1 MDDLKGYLFGSISG
15 IFQNGV
21 TYPLDTLKTRS
32 QNKNIIRSN
41 FFAGIV
47 ESTIATV
54 LTTSIGF
61 GTNELAK
68 KYVDSE
74 YKSGFIAGI
83 VNSFI
88 CTPLETI
95 KIQKQLNLKYNYNNI
110 FRGFKPTFCRETIGN
125 SIYFGTYR
133 KLLNKTEK
141 TKFDI
146 MMIGG
151 ISGSLSWLFT
161 FPIDVIKTRVQS
173 GMTYEESIKA
183 GKFSN
188 GLGYCLLRSFI
199 GNGLGFLVY
208 EQLNEKFY
216 KNNF

>member
-1 MDDLKGYLFGSISG
+1 MNDIKGYLFGSISG
-15 IFQNGV
+15 IFQNSV
-21 TYPLDTLKTRS
+21 TYPLDTLKTRL
-32 QNKNIIRSN
+32 QNKHIINTN
-41 FFAGIV
+41 FFAGIK
-47 ESTIATV
+47 ESTVSTV

-61 GTNELAK
+61 GTNELVK

-74 YKSGFIAGI
+74 YKSGFIAGM
-83 VNSFI
+83 VNSII

-95 KIQKQLNLKYNYNNI
+95 KIKKQLNIKPNYNNL
-110 FRGFKPTFCRETIGN
+110 FVGFKPTFCRETIGN
-125 SIYFGTYR
+125 SIYFGTYQ
-133 KLLNKTEK
+133 KLISKTEK

-173 GMTYEESIKA
+173 GMTYKDAINA
-183 GKFSN
+183 GKFRN

-208 EQLNEKFY
+208 EHLNE
-216 KNNF
+216 NFSLI